1 VVESFEIADKNLA
14 MNPLNLFTRH
24 HHIKEQLEALRPQ
37 LYRLAY
43 SWTNN
48 PVLADDL
55 TQESLAKALKNVAQL
70 KKPEALKSWTFGIL
84 KNCWRDHYRSKRDMD
99 DVDNQ
104 VLTDNQTPE
113 KHHEQQNIV
122 DKVRGAVSE
131 LPEGQRHVL
140 TLIDLEGCSYAEV
153 AEILEIPIGTVMS
166 RLCRARKGLA
176 DKLLEFQ
183 PESVGNVTSLRRI
196 V

>member
-1 VVESFEIADKNLA
+1 
-14 MNPLNLFTRH
+14 MNPLNFFSRH
-24 HHIKEQLEALRPQ
+24 HHIKERLEALRPQ

-55 TQESLAKALKNVAQL
+55 TQEALAKALKNVGQL
-70 KKPEALKSWTFGIL
+70 KNPDALKSWSFGIL
-84 KNCWRDHYRSKRDMD
+84 RNCWVDHFRSNRDMD

-104 VLTDNQTPE
+104 ILADEQTPE
-113 KHHEQQNIV
+113 RHHEQQNIV

-153 AEILEIPIGTVMS
+153 ADILDIPIGTVMS
-166 RLCRARKGLA
+166 RLCRARKCLA
-176 DKLLEFQ
+176 TKLLEFQ
-183 PESVGNVTSLRRI
+183 PETAENVTSLRR
-196 V
+196 VV

>member
-1 VVESFEIADKNLA
+1 MLEFIHIATECA
-14 MNPLNLFTRH
+14 VMNPLNFFSRH

-48 PVLADDL
+48 PALADDL
-55 TQESLAKALKNVAQL
+55 TQETLAKALKNVAQL
-70 KKPEALKSWTFGIL
+70 KNPDALKSWVFGIL
-84 KNCWRDHYRSKRDMD
+84 KNCWRDHFRSNRDMD
-99 DVDNQ
+99 DVDDQ
-104 VLTDNQTPE
+104 VLTDNRTPE

-131 LPEGQRHVL
+131 LPEGQRQVL

-166 RLCRARKGLA
+166 RLCRARKCLA
-176 DKLLEFQ
+176 NKLLEFQ
-183 PESVGNVTSLRRI
+183 PESIGDVTSLRRI

>member
-1 VVESFEIADKNLA
+1 
-14 MNPLNLFTRH
+14 MNPLNLFSRH
-24 HHIKEQLEALRPQ
+24 HHIKERLEELRPQ

-48 PVLADDL
+48 PALADDL
-55 TQESLAKALKNVAQL
+55 TQETLAKALKNVAQL
-70 KKPEALKSWTFGIL
+70 KKPEALKSWSFGIL
-84 KNCWRDHYRSKRDMD
+84 RNCWRDHYRSSRDMD
-99 DVDNQ
+99 DVDNE
-104 VLTDNQTPE
+104 VLADNQTPE

-122 DKVRGAVSE
+122 DKVRGAVAK

-166 RLCRARKGLA
+166 RLCRARKSLA
-176 DKLLEFQ
+176 GKLLEFQ
-183 PESVGNVTSLRRI
+183 PESADNVASIRR
-196 V
+196 VV

>member
-1 VVESFEIADKNLA
+1 
-14 MNPLNLFTRH
+14 MNPLNLFSRH
-24 HHIKEQLEALRPQ
+24 HHIKERLEALRPQ

-48 PVLADDL
+48 PTLADDL
-55 TQESLAKALKNVAQL
+55 TQEALAKALKNVAQL
-70 KKPEALKSWTFGIL
+70 RDPDALKSWSFGIMR
-84 KNCWRDHYRSKRDMD
+84 NCWHDHFRSSRDMD

-104 VLTDNQTPE
+104 VLTDEQTPE
-113 KHHEQQNIV
+113 KQHEQQNIV

-153 AEILEIPIGTVMS
+153 ADILDIPIGTVMS
-166 RLCRARKGLA
+166 RLCRARKCLA
-176 DKLLEFQ
+176 TKLLEFQ
-183 PESVGNVTSLRRI
+183 PETVGNVTSLRR
-196 V
+196 VV